1 MTTVPLPGAA
11 TSGAFLFLTPLTPP
25 NVRISVRPPQTCRTC
40 TRSLPHPRY
49 TPRHRARPAP
59 RGIFFLPV
67 FFLIDRSP
75 RPRHSAVCKRNAR
88 PRISSRRRSSPAKTI
103 GGNAGLD
110 AQRTTESP
118 VALTVMRRS
127 TVTPSICTA

>member
-1 MTTVPLPGAA
+1 MTAVPLPGAA
-11 TSGAFLFLTPLTPP
+11 TSGAFLFLTSLTPP

-59 RGIFFLPV
+59 RGILVLPFF
-67 FFLIDRSP
+67 FFTFTVP
-75 RPRHSAVCKRNAR
+75 PRHSAVCKRNAR

-127 TVTPSICTA
+127 TVMPSICTA

>member
-1 MTTVPLPGAA
+1 MTAVPLPGAA
-11 TSGAFLFLTPLTPP
+11 TSGAFLFRLRRMPSIPCARRKCAGRTGA
-25 NVRISVRPPQTCRTC
+25 SDRPTIHA
-40 TRSLPHPRY
+40 LPS
-49 TPRHRARPAP
+49 RADPAP

-75 RPRHSAVCKRNAR
+75 RPRHSAVCKRYAR